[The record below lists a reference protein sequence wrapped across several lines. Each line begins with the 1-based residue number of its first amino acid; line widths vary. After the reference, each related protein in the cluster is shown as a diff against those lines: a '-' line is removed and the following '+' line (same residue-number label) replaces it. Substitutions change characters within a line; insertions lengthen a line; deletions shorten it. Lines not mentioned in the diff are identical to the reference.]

1 MAEVPE
7 RESFGIDRFPV
18 SCLATDGARNIRFA
32 NGRVSE
38 LVERQPGELFGLSL
52 DVLLTPAS
60 RIFCDSYVY
69 PILLDQGYCD
79 EIALNVMTESGGRTS
94 VVGNACVHDD
104 DPDMILWSFMR
115 ADKRDQLQAEVL
127 AARNQLQEQTR
138 ALKELATR
146 DDLTGLLN
154 RREFRRQIA
163 QLISAADREGASVTL
178 FLLDIDLFKEVN
190 DTHGHQAGDD
200 VLRQLGVSFE
210 QMMRTHELAARYGG
224 EEFIFAIVTENVEEA
239 RPFSHRLHATA
250 ASVTGDCAPV
260 TVSVGL
266 VCRPPGSGLSFSDL
280 VKAADHA
287 LYEAKDLGRNRSMIE
302 REGVVMPFD

>member
-1 MAEVPE
+1 MAEAPG
-7 RESFGIDRFPV
+7 RETFGIDHFPV
-18 SCLATDGARNIRFA
+18 GCLATDSARIIRFA
-32 NGRVSE
+32 NARVAAQVGRPPE
-38 LVERQPGELFGLSL
+38 DLLGFSL
-52 DVLLTPAS
+52 DTLLTPAS

-79 EIALNVMTESGGRTS
+79 EIALNVMTGSGGRMS

-104 DPDMILWSFMR
+104 DPDMVLWSFMR

-127 AARNQLQEQTR
+127 AARNQLQEQAR

-154 RREFRRQIA
+154 RHEFRRRIA
-163 QLISAADREGASVTL
+163 QLISVADREGASVTL
-178 FLLDIDLFKEVN
+178 VLLDIDLFKEVN

-200 VLRQLGVSFE
+200 VLRQLGVAFE
-210 QMMRTHELAARYGG
+210 QMMRTHELAGRYGG
-224 EEFIFAIVTENVEEA
+224 EEFIFAIVTENAEEA
-239 RPFSHRLHATA
+239 RPFSHRLHAAA

-266 VCRPPGSGLSFSDL
+266 VCRPPGSGRSLGDL
-280 VKAADHA
+280 VKAADRA

-302 REGVVMPFD
+302 REGAVMPFD